1 MHKRRNAHCTTRA
14 CNLPIKVPD
23 SRARRQHSRH
33 SALCCLDAPLSAT
46 HEVVPGA
53 PTLCAGDTQVQ
64 GFECKTTHIL
74 KILSSRFRK
83 TLSTATLGR
92 LARPGFSSETPAH
105 RLRCSR
111 CALLTQVLSCLLL
124 ARPPARRITCK
135 QNPFALRDD
144 KDGISHCLSV
154 HAALLQVSQHSFNNT
169 TTPVLLKQHSGL
181 QLKDWA
187 DEDRQFVV

>member
-1 MHKRRNAHCTTRA
+1 MTICKTVCRW
-14 CNLPIKVPD
+14 
-23 SRARRQHSRH
+23 
-33 SALCCLDAPLSAT
+33 CL
-46 HEVVPGA
+46 GA
-53 PTLCAGDTQVQ
+53 
-64 GFECKTTHIL
+64 EIEYKTTHIL

-135 QNPFALRDD
+135 EKLFAVR
-144 KDGISHCLSV
+144 S
-154 HAALLQVSQHSFNNT
+154 
-169 TTPVLLKQHSGL
+169 
-181 QLKDWA
+181 
-187 DEDRQFVV
+187 DEDS